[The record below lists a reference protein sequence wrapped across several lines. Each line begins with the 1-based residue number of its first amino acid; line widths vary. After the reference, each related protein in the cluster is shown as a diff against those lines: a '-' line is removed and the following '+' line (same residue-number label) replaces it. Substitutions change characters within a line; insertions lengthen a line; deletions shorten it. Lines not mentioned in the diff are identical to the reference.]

1 MESSMRPSHF
11 LRRRS
16 AESDVRRARQLSSR
30 PVVASLRRTILRMS
44 AAASQASS
52 SIVGLGRHP
61 IHRVI
66 AIARAPS
73 RTTRGR
79 AILTFAPPSRHPGLP
94 RPLMAALR
102 LGVFVVLVGV
112 LIVGTMLGAAWL
124 ANQGLHHVV
133 GGH

>member
-1 MESSMRPSHF
+1 
-11 LRRRS
+11 
-16 AESDVRRARQLSSR
+16 
-30 PVVASLRRTILRMS
+30 MS
-44 AAASQASS
+44 GAASQASS
-52 SIVGLGRHP
+52 SIGGLGRHV

-66 AIARAPS
+66 AIARSPS
-73 RTTRGR
+73 RAKRDR
-79 AILTFAPPSRHPGLP
+79 AILTFAPPSRRRGLP
-94 RPLMAALR
+94 RPLMASLR